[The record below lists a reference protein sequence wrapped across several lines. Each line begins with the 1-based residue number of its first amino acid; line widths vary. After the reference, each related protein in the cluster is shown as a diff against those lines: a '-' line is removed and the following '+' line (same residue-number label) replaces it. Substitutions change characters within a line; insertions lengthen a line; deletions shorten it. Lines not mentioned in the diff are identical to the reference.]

1 MFSKADNAE
10 ILSVKALIK
19 IKLNTA
25 LKSLPPELSKFIS
38 DFGIVSGGISASIIH
53 NEKVNDIDIY
63 LKTEK
68 AIDTFNQAILHDSV
82 KDHISDVDENYS
94 NVLVKGKMVTSC
106 AVTFGCNIQVITMYA
121 SIARTTFDFIHT
133 MPYYDILMDTYFISR
148 AEYDSIISKKLIAN
162 PNGTTTPKRIKK
174 FIDRGWSYDENQ

>member
-68 AIDTFNQAILHDSV
+68 AIETFNQAILHDSV

-94 NVLVKGKMVTSC
+94 NVLVKGKMVTSN

-133 MPYYDILMDTYFISR
+133 MPYYDISMDTYFISR

-162 PNGTTTPKRIKK
+162 PNGTSTTKRIKK